1 MARSS
6 SSDSER
12 RYESISLPIGVVRS
26 ANSTIRSLA
35 LRADP
40 RRCTHVPGNL
50 TRRTGSPAAL
60 KRSSRSTT
68 CVLFPD
74 LSRPSMT
81 MNAPRV
87 FRSGIVDLV
96 KDVKLNA
103 SAAAASISRA
113 TRRAPTQYSNT
124 SARPLLNAVR
134 LNPNWRL
141 WRF

>member
-1 MARSS
+1 
-6 SSDSER
+6 
-12 RYESISLPIGVVRS
+12 
-26 ANSTIRSLA
+26 
-35 LRADP
+35 
-40 RRCTHVPGNL
+40 
-50 TRRTGSPAAL
+50 
-60 KRSSRSTT
+60 
-68 CVLFPD
+68 
-74 LSRPSMT
+74 MT

-124 SARPLLNAVR
+124 SARPLLNASGLVR